1 MEANYGFLS
10 VIPAI
15 LVIVLALKTKKTLL
29 SLMIGGFV
37 GAVILNGFNPLI
49 ALPNMI
55 QYDVFPSIEG
65 NAGTLVLVTIAGGFV
80 NLIKSSGAAK
90 ALGDFAA
97 KHIHSKKGAE
107 TATFAAAFAFIYT
120 EPNFTLGVIM
130 RPITERF
137 NVARVKLA
145 YLCDG
150 LASTIASLSPVCSYG
165 PYITGLIATQ
175 MVMLGMGDNP
185 WPTYWKYIPFNF
197 YAVLS
202 VITVFIVV
210 RTGLD
215 VGPMYVAEQRATR
228 TGQLIGPND
237 HPIIQ

>member
-1 MEANYGFLS
+1 MTQHNHKKGGYLNKMEANYGFLS

-97 KHIHSKKGAE
+97 KHIHSKKGPKRLPLLPHLHL
-107 TATFAAAFAFIYT
+107 FIQ
-120 EPNFTLGVIM
+120 
-130 RPITERF
+130 
-137 NVARVKLA
+137 
-145 YLCDG
+145 
-150 LASTIASLSPVCSYG
+150 SLTSRWALSCVPLPSVS
-165 PYITGLIATQ
+165 
-175 MVMLGMGDNP
+175 MLH
-185 WPTYWKYIPFNF
+185 
-197 YAVLS
+197 A
-202 VITVFIVV
+202 
-210 RTGLD
+210 
-215 VGPMYVAEQRATR
+215 
-228 TGQLIGPND
+228 
-237 HPIIQ
+237 